1 MAREGQFDSQQLLS
15 RARLQTDG
23 SLGKV
28 LIAEPDLRRQ
38 AAAPKPAHA
47 ETGGALLTAGV
58 DEKEMDPVLERIV
71 RPKFERYVDAD
82 RRHPAPDPAPQQ
94 SRLGG
99 RPATAVEPSDPMHGS
114 QPGAH
119 PRH

>member
-1 MAREGQFDSQQLLS
+1 GRGRAVARSGSRRPPRPTWCLARCCSPKGSVEGVIEQDVMAREGQFDAQQLLS
-15 RARLQTDG
+15 RARLQPDG

-58 DEKEMDPVLERIV
+58 DEKPMDPVLERIV
-71 RPKFERYVDAD
+71 RPK
-82 RRHPAPDPAPQQ
+82 
-94 SRLGG
+94 
-99 RPATAVEPSDPMHGS
+99 
-114 QPGAH
+114 
-119 PRH
+119 